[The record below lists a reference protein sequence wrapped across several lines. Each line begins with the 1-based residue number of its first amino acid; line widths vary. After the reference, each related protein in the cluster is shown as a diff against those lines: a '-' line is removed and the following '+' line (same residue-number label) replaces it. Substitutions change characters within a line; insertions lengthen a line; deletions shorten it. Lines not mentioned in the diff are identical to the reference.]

1 MNSTQSTEECKEI
14 DFDDYLHP
22 KELDWG
28 FEKPVSVPYH
38 TVYIFKKDGDEEDRE
53 DEFESD
59 SEDEFESDSEDEFES
74 DSEDEFKS
82 DSEDEQNIY
91 IVYGFYEPKG
101 CQTHYRTFTD
111 LNEAREYYNILINDL
126 ENECED
132 EVYLDELDGDGDIE
146 NLDCHRFERD
156 SEDESE

>member
-1 MNSTQSTEECKEI
+1 MNSTQSTEEC
-14 DFDDYLHP
+14 
-22 KELDWG
+22 
-28 FEKPVSVPYH
+28 
-38 TVYIFKKDGDEEDRE
+38 TKKIYSDSE

-74 DSEDEFKS
+74 DSEDEFES
-82 DSEDEQNIY
+82 DSKDEQNIY

-126 ENECED
+126 ENECD
-132 EVYLDELDGDGDIE
+132 EVYLDECDEDGDIE
-146 NLDCHRFERD
+146 NLDCHRFETD